1 MSRVRT
7 KSTFAIIATVIVIGL
22 AFTYWLPAIRTDLP
36 PPVAAESTV
45 TYRKGND
52 PVLARAAAEAKA
64 HWSKFSKAFAEQNKD
79 AVEKAE
85 GDALFQVKAPATG
98 NGATEHFWINV
109 DGIKG
114 DDISGKYDC
123 DGIEVKSIHE
133 NDPVHVKLADIEDW
147 MMTINGQKQGG
158 YSVLVLI
165 YKGIAQTNHVNDEG
179 ADRGAGQYAKLQ
191 QHWAKVDA
199 SKGKNM
205 TDEDK
210 STMELVSL
218 VERIELGNKGSL
230 PSDEDLAKTCH
241 LPVEMVKSIRHVR
254 NDHG

>member
-1 MSRVRT
+1 MAPSET
-7 KSTFAIIATVIVIGL
+7 TT
-22 AFTYWLPAIRTDLP
+22 
-36 PPVAAESTV
+36 PVVAESTV

-52 PVLARAAAEAKA
+52 PVLAKAAAEAKA
-64 HWSKFSKAFAEQNKD
+64 HWSTFSKAFAEQNKD
-79 AVEKAE
+79 SVEKAE

-114 DDISGKYDC
+114 DDISGSYDC

-147 MMTINGQKQGG
+147 MMTVNGQKQGG

-165 YKGIAQTNHVNDEG
+165 YKGIAQTNHINDESADKG
-179 ADRGAGQYAKLQ
+179 AAQYAKLQ

-199 SKGKNM
+199 SKGETL

-218 VERIELGNKGSL
+218 VERIDLGNNGSL
-230 PSDEDLAKTCH
+230 PTDEDLAKTCH

-254 NDHG
+254 KVTG